1 MVTSSIK
8 AILPCEI
15 HRVWEAVTA
24 VEGYAWRSDLSK
36 TEILDENR
44 FVEYTKWVSD
54 LLYCYKDRAA
64 LLLGIRHGKQQ
75 YAGALDRPF
84 CRQRG

>member
-8 AILPCEI
+8 AILLCEI

-44 FVEYTKWVSD
+44 FVEYTKDGYPTYFTVTKTEPP
-54 LLYCYKDRAA
+54 YCWELK
-64 LLLGIRHGKQQ
+64 LVKNHGQIEE
-75 YAGALDRPF
+75 
-84 CRQRG
+84 